1 VRLYAEDPAADYAPQ
16 TGVLREFTVPLGPGV
31 RVDSAVETGSEV
43 GIHYDAMIAKV
54 IAHGPDR
61 TTALRTL
68 DGALRRA
75 RIHGLITNRDLL
87 RAIITDDEF
96 VAGRVHT
103 ALLDQRIDAWT
114 AAGPDVGPAVVA
126 AAVASAVEAAQ
137 SSKVLGRIP
146 TAYRNVRSQPRVRT
160 FTRPGSDEELA
171 VSYVT
176 ERGQFVVEGYAVVEA
191 GASRVVLDK
200 GGVQSTYEVRVGA
213 VVDVDGPEGSFSFVP
228 VPTFIDPSDAMAAGS
243 LLAPMPASV
252 TVVAVEAGQQVA
264 KGDVIVVLEAMK
276 MQHTITAPSDG
287 VVAELDV
294 SVGQQVE
301 SGAVLA
307 VIEAPEGEGK

>member
-1 VRLYAEDPAADYAPQ
+1 
-16 TGVLREFTVPLGPGV
+16 
-31 RVDSAVETGSEV
+31 
-43 GIHYDAMIAKV
+43 MIAKV

-103 ALLDQRIDAWT
+103 ALLDGRIAAWT
-114 AAGPDVGPAVVA
+114 AAGPDAGPAVVA
-126 AAVASAVEAAQ
+126 AAVASAVHAAQ

-146 TAYRNVRSQPRVRT
+146 TGYRNVRSQPRVRR
-160 FTRPGSDEELA
+160 FTRPGCDDELV
-171 VSYVT
+171 VSYIT
-176 ERGQFVVEGYAVVEA
+176 QRGQFVVDDYDVVEA
-191 GASRVVLDK
+191 SASRVVLER
-200 GGVQSTYEVRVGA
+200 GGVRSTYQVTVGA
-213 VVDVDGPEGSFSFVP
+213 VVDVSGPESTFSFIP
-228 VPTFIDPSDAMAAGS
+228 VPTFVDPSDAVAAGS

-252 TVVAVEAGQQVA
+252 TTVAVEAGQQVA
-264 KGDVIVVLEAMK
+264 KGDVILVLEAMK
-276 MQHTITAPSDG
+276 MQHTITSPADG
-287 VVAELDV
+287 VVAELNV
-294 SVGQQVE
+294 STGTQVE

-307 VIEAPEGEGK
+307 VISTHEEAQENAS